1 MRHSSRN
8 SLPLAGLGWLA
19 VLVAAAPA
27 LAQTTIDGTN
37 CIVFY
42 PTPHSELAR
51 CARLLSKDN
60 PLKATTL
67 TLSLIGDP
75 PNLARSIRLSLDGGP
90 PFQDLPVKAAP
101 SLSAVDVGILF
112 ADMNFDG
119 LMDFGVMTTASG
131 GPEGTFQW
139 FLFDA
144 RTVRFEFNAGLSRLP
159 DPHIDAAD
167 KFIVSEQRGPPDR
180 TDSYRWQAGKL
191 ELVKRIERVCTS
203 GQCTCKYLKPLGQ
216 KLVLLRAGPC
226 T

>member
-1 MRHSSRN
+1 MRRTSRN
-8 SLPLAGLGWLA
+8 SLRAGLGWLTM
-19 VLVAAAPA
+19 LVVVSPA

-75 PNLARSIRLSLDGGP
+75 PNLARSIRLSLDGAP
-90 PFQDLPVKAAP
+90 PFQELPVEAAP
-101 SLSAVDVGILF
+101 SLSPVDVGILF

-119 LMDFGVMTTASG
+119 LIDFGVMTTASG

-139 FLFDA
+139 FVFDA
-144 RTVRFEFNAGLSRLP
+144 KTVRFEYNRRLSRLP
-159 DPHIDAAD
+159 DPHVDAAA
-167 KFIVSEQRGPPDR
+167 KRIVSEQRGPPDR
-180 TDSYRWQAGKL
+180 TDTYRWQAGKL
-191 ELVKRIERVCTS
+191 QLEKRVERVCKS
-203 GQCTCKYLKPLGQ
+203 GRCTCKYLKPQGREF
-216 KLVLLRAGPC
+216 VLLRAGPC